1 MTFRL
6 PAALPSSTG
15 VPRRILM
22 TADAVGG
29 IWDYALELAGGLSRR
44 GIQVTLAVMG
54 REPTP
59 AQREKACAIQRLDL
73 HYGDFRLEWMADPE
87 DDLRKAGD
95 WLMDLAER
103 TAPDVIH
110 LNGYTHAA
118 LPWKRPVLVV
128 AHSCVLSWWEAV
140 HRAPTPADWNA
151 YASRVAAG
159 LAAADRVVAP
169 TQAMLD
175 ALETHYGPVNHGLA
189 IWNGL
194 DASAWHAPSGR
205 RRPGDRRSIV
215 SVGRIWDEAKNIRA
229 LGSVAPSL
237 DWPVT
242 VAGSW
247 QRPDGTGEPPANL
260 RCPGVLASDAL
271 ARLYRDSAIFAL
283 PARYEPFGLSILEAA
298 LSGCAL
304 VLGDLPSL
312 RELWTGAAVF
322 VPPDDHD
329 ALTRELKR
337 LIAQPAH
344 LANLALTARHRARNY
359 GTERMVA
366 RYLNVYADLLDA
378 PQTAAP
384 RREVAAV
391 PLES

>member
-1 MTFRL
+1 
-6 PAALPSSTG
+6 
-15 VPRRILM
+15 
-22 TADAVGG
+22 
-29 IWDYALELAGGLSRR
+29 
-44 GIQVTLAVMG
+44 
-54 REPTP
+54 
-59 AQREKACAIQRLDL
+59 
-73 HYGDFRLEWMADPE
+73 
-87 DDLRKAGD
+87 
-95 WLMDLAER
+95 
-103 TAPDVIH
+103 VIH

-140 HRAPTPADWNA
+140 HRAPAPADWNA

-247 QRPDGTGEPPANL
+247 ERPDGSGDPPANL

-271 ARLYRDSAIFAL
+271 ARLYRASAVFAL

-344 LANLALTARHRARNY
+344 LTTLALAARHRARNY

-378 PQTAAP
+378 PQTVAP